1 MPETGWPS
9 EVLRS
14 RMPFEFR
21 GRPIAERGVQ
31 PLGVSVEN
39 FERVGKDLASLI
51 SGHGQW

>member
-1 MPETGWPS
+1 MPETWWPS

-31 PLGVSVEN
+31 PLRVIHSLDEPVEVLLC
-39 FERVGKDLASLI
+39 FIYVAVLL
-51 SGHGQW
+51 